1 MKFRHAMIVLSA
13 ALPVCV
19 VLRALQLIFT
29 IDSSTGFIK
38 QSYNT
43 MAVAITI
50 IVCVAVAVVSAL
62 AIAVDK
68 VKTKPQAPKPVLAV
82 ACLLVSGMFV
92 FNTVANIYKIIE
104 TAFWQE
110 TLTQNI
116 INAFNS
122 VAWYD
127 SVLLILSVLSALCFA
142 AYGLKNIYDYN
153 MSIALVVPVLYY
165 IVKLISIFVS
175 TSSLALITENVF
187 LIFTNCVLLW
197 FIFEFAS
204 FENQMGDTNKKPKK
218 LFASGLAAV
227 MLCAMTSLPEFIRM
241 ICDKT
246 LVSGDAVSEA
256 SLNLAVGIFVL
267 IYIMSS
273 FCGSQD
279 TALPTSKHSA

>member
-43 MAVAITI
+43 MALAITV

-68 VKTKPQAPKPVLAV
+68 VKIKLQAPKPVLAV

-92 FNTVANIYKIIE
+92 FNAVTDIYKIIE

-110 TLTQNI
+110 TLVKNV

-153 MSIALVVPVLYY
+153 MSIAFVVPVLYY

-175 TSSLALITENVF
+175 TSSLALVTENVF
-187 LIFTNCVLLW
+187 LILTNCVLLW

-204 FENQMGDTNKKPKK
+204 FENQMGDANKKPKK

-279 TALPTSKHSA
+279 AHRPTSKHSA